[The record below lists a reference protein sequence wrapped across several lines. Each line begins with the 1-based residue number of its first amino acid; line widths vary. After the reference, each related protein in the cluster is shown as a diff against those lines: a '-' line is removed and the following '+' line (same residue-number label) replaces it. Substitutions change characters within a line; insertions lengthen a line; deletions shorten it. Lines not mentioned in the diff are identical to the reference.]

1 MRSSLRSVLLATSVL
16 LALQSPAADCQRSA
30 PPRTEQKANGISVG
44 EPKVFDNRTL
54 QIMLDSLSASLQSL
68 QSQPF
73 VDQKTLA
80 DALATIQGFHSNE
93 RNTAVSLLGPSTPTV
108 TSTVPAGG
116 TTLVPNS
123 VTTTGVTPTTPQ
135 LTEIPAFSGFTPNF
149 GQSAGDLLN
158 DSTNLNYQ
166 ITNLRLI
173 LERALSDRLSGDKE
187 RLQTVLGFNVT
198 IDPPQTAAD
207 SVAVVEITLKT
218 AGQSGSSVTPTL
230 SLVALMPQANT
241 YNAAALSS
249 RSNAFGGSAVVHT
262 FQVGLS
268 SRTREQT
275 FYLYRDADT
284 VAYERMTGN
293 PGEVTFGWMF
303 RPVLGRRAVAPGF
316 RQMFAIAALPGADCD
331 TCASQTLTATART
344 YWKKYDSKTLT
355 SFEDCDA
362 SLGTRFRYAATL
374 GLAKPE
380 IFQLRYRNSIEF
392 PRITVNTTHGYES
405 SLHPVVHDVRW
416 TPVGAS
422 NALLTIEGDNF
433 FTGTQ
438 IILGDKIYGP
448 AEGLTLKSN
457 HTMQLMI
464 TQDALASGPAMV
476 SGRYATPVPLES
488 AKEEINKL
496 PRLRLLPV
504 QLGPS
509 IGGKR
514 KLTVSLMGCCD
525 DRGDSLPLRLN
536 DVPDDQH
543 PPLININGHAAQQ
556 PYQRFQ
562 IGGRISYET
571 SIGDDSLEKGFLVV
585 QLTWPFLPR
594 RFSMTRRANDP
605 DLDYEIARVGEG
617 SVVIKSHTPSG
628 FVNRVDDP
636 DKPLTEDQCWQLFS
650 ANVPIILTTKNCPGR
665 LRLPT
670 KAGTT
675 GSKSAKS
682 EKKTTEPKAPVVIAA
697 GPNAIAVTLESV
709 PDRVV
714 LLEPIEQATYFLD
727 VPKFNAP
734 PKAEG
739 GPTATINQFDSVI
752 VPLTV
757 KKAVNVASVAAD
769 LKPLTFKPKSLKA
782 DETTINVQIPRDL
795 SEEPGSV
802 DLTIV
807 DKQGNPTT
815 ARLVINAVTV
825 RKQGG
830 K

>member
-1 MRSSLRSVLLATSVL
+1 MYVL
-16 LALQSPAADCQRSA
+16 LALQSPAADCQRFV
-30 PPRTEQKANGISVG
+30 PPRSEQQPNGISVG

-54 QIMLDSLSASLQSL
+54 QIMLDTLSASLQSL

-73 VDQKTLA
+73 VDQKKLA

-93 RNTAVSLLGPSTPTV
+93 SNTAVSLLGPSTPTV
-108 TSTVPAGG
+108 TSTPSAGT
-116 TTLVPNS
+116 TTLVPSS
-123 VTTTGVTPTTPQ
+123 VTTTGVTPAAPQ

-149 GQSAGDLLN
+149 GPSAGDLLN

-166 ITNLRLI
+166 ITNLRMI
-173 LERALSDRLSGDKE
+173 LERALSDRLAGDKE

-207 SVAVVEITLKT
+207 SVAVVEITLKA
-218 AGQSGSSVTPTL
+218 AGQTGSGVTPGL

-249 RSNAFGGSAVVHT
+249 RSNAFGGSAVVNT

-284 VAYERMTGN
+284 VAYERMSAN
-293 PGEVTFGWMF
+293 PGELVLGWMF
-303 RPVLGRRAVAPGF
+303 RPVLGRRSVAPGF
-316 RQMFAIAALPGADCD
+316 RQLFAVAALPGADCD
-331 TCASQTLTATART
+331 TCTPQKLLATVRT
-344 YWKKYDSKTLT
+344 YWKKYDGKTLT

-362 SLGTRFRYAATL
+362 SLGTRFHYAATL
-374 GLAKPE
+374 GLTKPE
-380 IFQLRYRNSIEF
+380 IFQPRYRNSIEY
-392 PRITVNTTHGYES
+392 PGITVNTTHGYES
-405 SLHPVVHDVRW
+405 SLHPVIHDVRW
-416 TPVGAS
+416 TPVGVS
-422 NALLTIEGDNF
+422 NALVTIEGDNF

-448 AEGLTLKSN
+448 ADGLTLKSN
-457 HTMQLMI
+457 HSMQLMV

-476 SGRYATPVPLES
+476 SGRYATPVALES
-488 AKEEINKL
+488 SKEEIRNL
-496 PRLRLLPV
+496 PRLRLQPV
-504 QLGPS
+504 LLGPS

-514 KLTVSLMGCCD
+514 KLTITITGCCD

-536 DVPDDQH
+536 DIPDDQH

-562 IGGRISYET
+562 IGGKISYET
-571 SIGDDSLEKGFLVV
+571 SIGDDALEKGFLAV

-617 SVVIKSHTPSG
+617 SIVIKSHTPSG

-636 DKPLTEDQCWQLFS
+636 DKPLTRDQCWQLFS
-650 ANVPIILTTKNCPGR
+650 ANVPIPLTTKNCPGK
-665 LRLPT
+665 PPVKT
-670 KAGTT
+670 VTT
-675 GSKSAKS
+675 RQKSAES
-682 EKKTTEPKAPVVIAA
+682 GKKTTESKAPVVIAA
-697 GPNAIAVTLESV
+697 GPNAIAVTLESL

-714 LLEPIEQATYFLD
+714 LLEPIEQATFFLD

-739 GPTATINQFDSVI
+739 GAAATINQFDSVI

-757 KKAVNVASVAAD
+757 KKAVNVASVTAD
-769 LKPLTFKPKSLKA
+769 LKPLAFKPKSLKGE
-782 DETTINVQIPRDL
+782 ETTINVQIPRDL
-795 SEEPGSV
+795 SEEPGAV
-802 DLTIV
+802 DLTIL
-807 DKQGNPTT
+807 DKEGNPTT